1 MNQWCWEV
9 KARSKSTT
17 RRFSMDFTKGTWEFV
32 QSFGK
37 LGVIERNEQLG
48 IFKTFEPMKLPIVS
62 TSLDMVRDLVESK

>member
-1 MNQWCWEV
+1 
-9 KARSKSTT
+9 
-17 RRFSMDFTKGTWEFV
+17 MDFTKGTWEFV